1 MRSRAIIS
9 GQPEKGAIIAFA
21 DPGRAF
27 ALADSLEGLAD
38 SWRLVVA
45 DIPAPPA
52 GAAPDAASDV
62 ALAFAIEQLRRIP
75 MGVAVLVGAGAVGSR
90 LAAAVA
96 RALPSSCRALFLT
109 DEEASAS
116 LRPVPSSAQGEEGE
130 GAPGVRAPAVFIAED
145 ALPVTLRELL
155 DSAAEAEIAHPWIL
169 PEIEELIAAN
179 PQAPHMDLATA
190 RERGERMN
198 PPMDPPADCEFV
210 IEELAGVE
218 NRIMT
223 PAGKR
228 TGLVLFVI
236 HGGGYVMGSAR
247 FEDQRCADIL
257 RSFTPPLFG
266 GSDLAVTTVV
276 PEYALAP
283 EHPHPAGLE
292 DTLASLRAVFERYPD
307 TPIILYGDSAGSGMA
322 NQVLRRLGSVELER
336 IRGAILLEPCLDPAF
351 DSLSTWENREGPGWT
366 RQLAVDSWRAYL
378 GDGAK
383 PWEIHP
389 PVRELPAEFPPI
401 QVFVNAADPLRDEAL
416 EWAFDLARAGV
427 KVELHSFPGTTHGWL
442 SVPGTQIWE
451 RVKGE
456 MRSFFEFCLKEELGS
471 LA

>member
-1 MRSRAIIS
+1 MRSRAIIT
-9 GQPEKGAIIAFA
+9 GRPEKGAIIAFA

-27 ALADSLEGLAD
+27 ALADALEGLAD
-38 SWRLVVA
+38 SRRLVVA
-45 DIPAPPA
+45 DIPAPPEGVA
-52 GAAPDAASDV
+52 FDAASDT
-62 ALAFAIEQLRRIP
+62 AIAFAVEQLHRIP
-75 MGVAVLVGAGAVGSR
+75 MGAAVLVGAGPVGSR

-109 DEEASAS
+109 DEGARAS
-116 LRPVPSSAQGEEGE
+116 LRPAQGPALGEGG
-130 GAPGVRAPAVFIAED
+130 GAPGLRAPAVFIAED
-145 ALPVTLRELL
+145 ALPATLCELL
-155 DSAAEAEIAHPWIL
+155 DSAAEAESAHPWVL
-169 PEIEELIAAN
+169 PEIAELLAAN
-179 PQAPHMDLATA
+179 PQAPQMDLAAA

-198 PPMDPPADCEFV
+198 PPMEPPADCELV

-228 TGLVLFVI
+228 TGLVLFLI

-247 FEDQRCADIL
+247 FEDRRCADII
-257 RSFTPPLFG
+257 RSFTPSLFAD
-266 GSDLAVTTVV
+266 SDLAVTTVV

-292 DTLASLRAVFERYPD
+292 DALASLRAVFERYPD
-307 TPIILYGDSAGSGMA
+307 APIVLYGDSAGSGMA
-322 NQVLRRLGSVELER
+322 NQVLRRLGSAELER

-351 DSLSTWENREGPGWT
+351 DSRSSWENREGPGWT

-378 GDGAK
+378 GGNAK
-383 PWEIHP
+383 PWEVHP
-389 PVRELPAEFPPI
+389 PVRDLPAGFPPL

-416 EWAFDLARAGV
+416 ERAFELARAGV
-427 KVELHSFPGTTHGWL
+427 KVELHCFPGTTHGWL
-442 SVPGTQIWE
+442 SAPGTRIWE
-451 RVKGE
+451 RVKDE
-456 MRSFFEFCLKEELGS
+456 IRSFFEFCLEEASGP